1 MSNEHEHSRVDGI
14 TRVQSI
20 IGHYSSGDNEAQTI
34 AVDSNGIAG
43 LIFENGKLY
52 FGGEYTPSIKV
63 YNPATEQIF
72 AVPSTPGRSWPLG
85 YSSLGAR
92 DRRLKR
98 SKLLSQQKL
107 FDLSFVAIGL
117 L

>member
-1 MSNEHEHSRVDGI
+1 MLTVRYIMCDFHD
-14 TRVQSI
+14 
-20 IGHYSSGDNEAQTI
+20 SGEEMGETI

-52 FGGEYTPSIKV
+52 YGGEYTPSIKE

-85 YSSLGAR
+85 YSSLGTR
-92 DRRLKR
+92 DSMLKR
-98 SKLLSQQKL
+98 CK
-107 FDLSFVAIGL
+107 
-117 L
+117 